1 MNFELS
7 KEHEMIRKEV
17 RRFAREVV
25 APKALEMDRT
35 GEFPIDMIKQMGDLG
50 LIGIPYPEEYG
61 GTGGDWVGTHIC
73 IEELSRAD
81 ITVATIQ
88 DGTTSLCGQELFV
101 FGTEEQKQ
109 RWLKPL
115 LEGKCTTGFALTES
129 DSGSDS
135 GALQTTA
142 LLDGDTY
149 IINGTKQFITN
160 IALKNASICI
170 VAAVSGQD
178 QKGRNIISTFIV
190 PTDNKGMILG
200 KKYRKIGMNA
210 APASE
215 LIFKDC
221 RIPKE
226 NLLGDPNSGLAQ
238 HLTVL
243 ETGRISAAAMCVGLA
258 QACLDESLSYA
269 KERIQFRQPI
279 FNFQAIQF
287 KLADMAVSIELAR
300 NAYLKAAWLKDQ
312 GKPHT
317 FEANVAKLY
326 ASEMAEKVASDAVQ
340 IHGGSGY
347 MDECSVSRHYRA
359 AKCMQILE
367 GTSEILRMIIARSL

>member
-1 MNFELS
+1 MSNTKSTVLS
-7 KEHEMIRKEV
+7 IITTSYKFYRNH
-17 RRFAREVV
+17 
-25 APKALEMDRT
+25 
-35 GEFPIDMIKQMGDLG
+35 
-50 LIGIPYPEEYG
+50 YPEEYG
-61 GTGGDWVGTHIC
+61 GSGGDWVGTHIC

-88 DGTTSLCGQELFV
+88 DGTTSLCGQELFT
-101 FGTEEQKQ
+101 FSTEEQKQ
-109 RWLKPL
+109 KWLKPL

-142 LLDGDTY
+142 VLDGDEY
-149 IINGTKQFITN
+149 VINGTKQFITN

-170 VAAVSGQD
+170 VAAVSGQN
-178 QKGRNIISTFIV
+178 QKGKNIISTFIV
-190 PTDNKGMILG
+190 PTDNPGMILG
-200 KKYRKIGMNA
+200 KKYKKIGMNA

-215 LIFKDC
+215 LVFKDC
-221 RIPKE
+221 RVSKE
-226 NLLGDPNSGLAQ
+226 NLLGDPKRGLAQ
-238 HLTVL
+238 HLSVL

-269 KERIQFRQPI
+269 KKRVQFSQPI
-279 FNFQAIQF
+279 FNFQGIQF
-287 KLADMAVSIELAR
+287 KLADMAVSIELDR

-347 MDECSVSRHYRA
+347 MDECPVSRHYKA
-359 AKCMQILE
+359 AKCTQILE
-367 GTSEILRMIIARSL
+367 GTSEVLRMVIARSL